1 MQQMRYEARLMMNK
15 IGLLIADKD
24 EYTPFVSSLSD
35 IGYKKI
41 DYLDKEGVIFNIGCA
56 EVTAILCGIGKVNAA
71 AGAMHLIDKG
81 CKIVL
86 NFGMSGG
93 LAGIKRGAC
102 TFPELFLEHDFDL
115 SEIGY
120 MPYLKPGQSAPC
132 FADKALL
139 KIAKKIGFETSML
152 AVSGDRFICDDNLK
166 NKLIKELG
174 ADSCDMETAAAAAVC
189 NAANIPF
196 SSLRRISDDGGSDA
210 LKTHRK
216 MNSFDNMSLPNAFLT
231 YLKEVI
237 KNYEF

>member
-1 MQQMRYEARLMMNK
+1 MMNK

-24 EYTPFVSSLSD
+24 EYIPFVSSLSD

-41 DYLDKEGVIFNIGCA
+41 DYLDKEGVKFNIGCT
-56 EVTAILCGIGKVNAA
+56 EVTSIFCGVGKVNAA
-71 AGAMHLIDKG
+71 AGAMHLIDTD

-93 LAGIKRGAC
+93 LSGIKRGAC

-120 MPYLKPGQSAPC
+120 KPYFKPGQITPC
-132 FADKALL
+132 FADKSLL
-139 KIAKKIGFETSML
+139 AIAKNTGFETSRL
-152 AVSGDRFICDDNLK
+152 AVSGDRFICNDNLK

-196 SSLRRISDDGGSDA
+196 CALRRISDNGGNDA
-210 LKTHRK
+210 LKNHRE
-216 MNSFDNMSLPNAFLT
+216 MNSFDNMSLPNIFLT